1 MFKQFVL
8 DIVTS
13 GKSSG
18 KLLAKQLHKRCK
30 LTLSERSIRD
40 HIRKLGLSGIKK
52 SLPQLIAG
60 LKKNE

>member
-1 MFKQFVL
+1 MYIL

-13 GKSSG
+13 GRSSG

-30 LTLSERSIRD
+30 LTLSERSIRY
-40 HIRKLGLSGIKK
+40 HIKKLGLSKVKK